1 MSEFV
6 DTPFA
11 DLRVPCTHD
20 GRTVLAAVAP
30 LCEALKLD
38 AWTELRRLADDQE
51 LRELVK
57 TVPDP
62 RRGTETITLPIG
74 GLTLWLDK
82 LADTHAD
89 TPLRHR
95 LAILQLEGFLTLLDH
110 WTARSDGNGPAVD
123 ATMIKRQFRR
133 LQSQISSLSEALKS
147 SATPIEQEI
156 LRVQLNQLCR
166 FPVMPRTTTSP
177 TLERFWNT
185 IFGRMMNG
193 AELNHAR
200 RADRFL
206 ALNFRQLASELATAP
221 DPIELTPELRSELK
235 KSRHPYFLGV
245 RVVNSRI
252 SRKSL
257 RCWVFNLH

>member
-11 DLRVPCTHD
+11 DLHIPCSHD
-20 GRTVLAAVAP
+20 GRTVLAAIAP
-30 LCEALKLD
+30 LCESMKLD
-38 AWTELRRLADDQE
+38 TWTELRQLANDPD

-57 TVPDP
+57 TVPDNHHA
-62 RRGTETITLPIG
+62 TETPTLPIG
-74 GLTLWLDK
+74 ALALWLDR

-89 TPLRHR
+89 TQLRHR
-95 LAILQLEGFLTLLDH
+95 LAILQQEGFPSLLDH
-110 WTARSDGNGPAVD
+110 WTMHSENTTQAVD
-123 ATMIKRQFRR
+123 AVTIKRQFRR
-133 LQSQISSLSEALKS
+133 LQSHVSSLSDTLKN

-156 LRVQLNQLCR
+156 LRAQLHELCQ
-166 FPVMPRTTTSP
+166 FPIVPRTSASP
-177 TLERFWNT
+177 VLERFWHT

-206 ALNFRQLASELATAP
+206 ALNFRHLTNELASAP
-221 DPIELTPELRSELK
+221 EQIELTQELRSELK

-252 SRKSL
+252 ARKSL